1 MPHKRAKASIRLDR
15 AKQQGHDLAPTAAD
29 SLLPIIR
36 TQWDGSPLE
45 GGDQPAGTAA
55 AAGKASNKRRKKG
68 GAGNGG
74 GDDMAGASKSAF
86 RVINAVKLRE
96 EYHAAKKRK
105 LEDETKGK
113 NPNQHK
119 KPPAAMQPLP
129 YESLGS
135 FNRRVEQEMR
145 GTVRSA
151 IQQAG
156 STAQKRKDRKG
167 KKKADGDEGAE
178 GAEEGDE
185 DVDEGPVKRGRD
197 GQPLRKAPKPTPDE
211 ARDPFAKKPRAAAT
225 AAAGSDDDDDDAD
238 AGRNRSGRTE
248 FETVSQRR
256 RIGDVVQAPPTLA
269 DPARRGLMHKVLG
282 PGGAAA
288 CGATSEGPGV
298 VRLKGA
304 GAGKGKSKGGVE
316 APVGSSRLPINPA
329 MKALLDQERERA
341 VRMYRELKEK
351 REQAKGTT
359 S

>member
-1 MPHKRAKASIRLDR
+1 MPHKRAKRSIRLDR
-15 AKQQGHDLAPTAAD
+15 ANHQGHDLAPTAAD

-45 GGDQPAGTAA
+45 GGDKPAEPRAGAK
-55 AAGKASNKRRKKG
+55 AAGNNKRRKKG
-68 GAGNGG
+68 GAGNGA
-74 GDDMAGASKSAF
+74 DKMAGASKSAF

-119 KPPAAMQPLP
+119 KPPAAMTPLP

-167 KKKADGDEGAE
+167 KKKADDGEDGEAEDDDE
-178 GAEEGDE
+178 
-185 DVDEGPVKRGRD
+185 VDEGPVKRGRD
-197 GQPLRKAPKPTPDE
+197 GKPLRKAPKATPDE
-211 ARDPFAKKPRAAAT
+211 ARDPFAKKPRAAT
-225 AAAGSDDDDDDAD
+225 AGSDDDDDED

-288 CGATSEGPGV
+288 CGTTSEGPGV

-304 GAGKGKSKGGVE
+304 GAGKGGVE

-351 REQAKGTT
+351 REQAKHG
-359 S
+359 SA

>member
-1 MPHKRAKASIRLDR
+1 
-15 AKQQGHDLAPTAAD
+15 
-29 SLLPIIR
+29 
-36 TQWDGSPLE
+36 
-45 GGDQPAGTAA
+45 
-55 AAGKASNKRRKKG
+55 
-68 GAGNGG
+68 
-74 GDDMAGASKSAF
+74 
-86 RVINAVKLRE
+86 
-96 EYHAAKKRK
+96 
-105 LEDETKGK
+105 
-113 NPNQHK
+113 
-119 KPPAAMQPLP
+119 MQPLP

-167 KKKADGDEGAE
+167 KKKADG
-178 GAEEGDE
+178 EGDDGDQGEGE
-185 DVDEGPVKRGRD
+185 DEVDEGPVKRGRD
-197 GQPLRKAPKPTPDE
+197 GKPLRKAPKATPDE
-211 ARDPFAKKPRAAAT
+211 ARDPFAKKPRAADPSAD
-225 AAAGSDDDDDDAD
+225 SDDGDGDDAR
-238 AGRNRSGRTE
+238 RNRTGRTE

-288 CGATSEGPGV
+288 CGTTSEGPGV
-298 VRLKGA
+298 VRLQGA
-304 GAGKGKSKGGVE
+304 GASAKGKGVD

-351 REQAKGTT
+351 REQGGAP
-359 S
+359 

>member
-1 MPHKRAKASIRLDR
+1 
-15 AKQQGHDLAPTAAD
+15 
-29 SLLPIIR
+29 
-36 TQWDGSPLE
+36 
-45 GGDQPAGTAA
+45 
-55 AAGKASNKRRKKG
+55 
-68 GAGNGG
+68 
-74 GDDMAGASKSAF
+74 
-86 RVINAVKLRE
+86 
-96 EYHAAKKRK
+96 
-105 LEDETKGK
+105 
-113 NPNQHK
+113 
-119 KPPAAMQPLP
+119 MQPLP

-167 KKKADGDEGAE
+167 KKKADG
-178 GAEEGDE
+178 EGDDGDDGE
-185 DVDEGPVKRGRD
+185 GDDEVDEGPVKRGRD
-197 GQPLRKAPKPTPDE
+197 GKPLRKAPKATPDE
-211 ARDPFAKKPRAAAT
+211 ARDPFAKKPRAADPSA
-225 AAAGSDDDDDDAD
+225 DDGDDGDGDGDDAR
-238 AGRNRSGRTE
+238 RNRTGRTE

-269 DPARRGLMHKVLG
+269 DPARRGLMAKVLG

-288 CGATSEGPGV
+288 CGTTSEGPGV

-304 GAGKGKSKGGVE
+304 GASGKGKGKGVD

-351 REQAKGTT
+351 REQGKGGAP
-359 S
+359 

>member
-15 AKQQGHDLAPTAAD
+15 AKHQGHDLAPTAAD
-29 SLLPIIR
+29 SLLPIVR

-45 GGDQPAGTAA
+45 GGDKPAEPRAGAA
-55 AAGKASNKRRKKG
+55 AKPNKRRKKG
-68 GAGNGG
+68 GAGNGA
-74 GDDMAGASKSAF
+74 DDMAGASKSAF

-105 LEDETKGK
+105 LEDATKGK
-113 NPNQHK
+113 NPNQQK

-151 IQQAG
+151 IQAAG

-167 KKKADGDEGAE
+167 KKKADGDD
-178 GAEEGDE
+178 GDEDEE

-197 GQPLRKAPKPTPDE
+197 GQPLRKAPKATPDE
-211 ARDPFAKKPRAAAT
+211 ARDPFAKKPRP
-225 AAAGSDDDDDDAD
+225 AAAGADSDDANDDGDDAR
-238 AGRNRSGRTE
+238 RNRTGRTE

-288 CGATSEGPGV
+288 CGTTSEGPGV
-298 VRLKGA
+298 VRGA
-304 GAGKGKSKGGVE
+304 SGKGKGKGKGGIE

-351 REQAKGTT
+351 REQDKGG
-359 S
+359 SA